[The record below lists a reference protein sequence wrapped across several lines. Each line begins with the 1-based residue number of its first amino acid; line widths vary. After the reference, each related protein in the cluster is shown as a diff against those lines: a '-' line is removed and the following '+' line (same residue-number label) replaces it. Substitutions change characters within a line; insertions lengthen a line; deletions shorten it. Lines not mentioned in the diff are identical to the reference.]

1 MAIACTQA
9 WAYDDDQTLD
19 DVQQPET
26 TTIAPE
32 PAAEENATAPATEGL
47 QKVNDNEALIKM
59 ATALPE
65 TTNPTTTITT
75 ATTIEAEKEE
85 KLPPPTPTYH
95 PLAYPQ
101 REEYFPLRAPY
112 NPLAYPQTH
121 PYGYGFTYPQP
132 NLSPELKPA
141 SGKPTE
147 TPSGAANYPEYPG
160 YPYPN
165 FPVLRPP
172 FTPYG
177 PPYPQPGRLPSIPGL
192 APVVGYGKP
201 VSADKAKTDASDDSE
216 MGKEEKA
223 KAESEAPK
231 PSAEP
236 PNFGYPPVYVVRR
249 PLVSSYPHPRIIG
262 GYGSPYGYG
271 R

>member
-1 MAIACTQA
+1 MHLKLLLIVQLLAIACTQA
-9 WAYDDDQTLD
+9 RAYDDNQTLD

-32 PAAEENATAPATEGL
+32 PAAEENAKALAAEGL
-47 QKVNDNEALIKM
+47 QKVNDGEALINM
-59 ATALPE
+59 GTALPE

-75 ATTIEAEKEE
+75 AATIEAEKQENSS
-85 KLPPPTPTYH
+85 PPPPF
-95 PLAYPQ
+95 PQ
-101 REEYFPLRAPY
+101 REQYFPLRPPY

-121 PYGYGFTYPQP
+121 PYGYGFTYIQP

-147 TPSGAANYPEYPG
+147 TPSVAANYPDYPG

-165 FPVLRPP
+165 FPMLRPP
-172 FTPYG
+172 FSPYG
-177 PPYPQPGRLPSIPGL
+177 SPYPQPGRLPSIPGF
-192 APVVGYGKP
+192 ASGI
-201 VSADKAKTDASDDSE
+201 SADKPKSDAPDDSE
-216 MGKEEKA
+216 MGKEEKT
-223 KAESEAPK
+223 KVDPEAPK
-231 PSAEP
+231 PFAEP
-236 PNFGYPPVYVVRR
+236 PSFGYPPVYVVRR
-249 PLVSSYPHPRIIG
+249 PLLPSYPFPRNIG